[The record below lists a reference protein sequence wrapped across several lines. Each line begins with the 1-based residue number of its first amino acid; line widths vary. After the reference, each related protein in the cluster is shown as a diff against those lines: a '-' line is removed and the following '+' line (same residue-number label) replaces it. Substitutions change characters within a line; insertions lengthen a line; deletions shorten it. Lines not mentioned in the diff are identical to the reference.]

1 MAKTPGLFLLLF
13 IIIFPIEKYNN
24 DWVYE
29 WEKQD
34 NSEDVFFPSFYFAC
48 LTDIILHYGEH
59 DYCHN
64 CLTGTKGL
72 QMFD

>member
-1 MAKTPGLFLLLF
+1 MNGKNRLR
-13 IIIFPIEKYNN
+13 ER
-24 DWVYE
+24 
-29 WEKQD
+29 
-34 NSEDVFFPSFYFAC
+34 DVFFPSFYFAC

-72 QMFD
+72 QMFDWYIENEKRYNHRLYGGILNNAM